1 MDLNSLQEALNSLK
15 KIEQP
20 KWLSRKLL
28 VTVGVVI
35 FLMWFGRDN
44 ISTIL
49 LNLTILTVV
58 WLICTTVVDIVT
70 LKTQSKINEKIV
82 DALGKD
88 GLTQKELDAIA
99 KLRGSK

>member
-49 LNLTILTVV
+49 LNLTILTGV